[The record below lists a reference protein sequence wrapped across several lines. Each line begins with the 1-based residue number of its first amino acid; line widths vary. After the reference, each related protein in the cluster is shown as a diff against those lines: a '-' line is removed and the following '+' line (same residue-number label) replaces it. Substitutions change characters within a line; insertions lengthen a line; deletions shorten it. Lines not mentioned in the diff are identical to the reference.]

1 MKIPDLAGGK
11 SKDPDFPLAAEYL
24 HPQSGCTLLV
34 CADKPGPGHKLKLPK
49 PIMSKFTNRNLD
61 QAGAIQMESVSQIW
75 QVYALMNNIHTTLQ
89 KKKNAAVGRKSNISF
104 C

>member
-75 QVYALMNNIHTTLQ
+75 QVYALLNNIHTTLQ